1 MTSNTEQRPAMP
13 AAGAHQLMTSAD
25 VSAMLAV
32 PVGTLD
38 QWAYRSVGPAYLKV
52 GKHRRYRLED
62 VQSWLDG
69 QRRGGTREAVIARGR
84 HTAA

>member
-1 MTSNTEQRPAMP
+1 MP
-13 AAGAHQLMTSAD
+13 AAGAQHPSTPTAGAPHLMTSAD
-25 VSAMLAV
+25 VSAMLEV
-32 PVGTLD
+32 PLSTLD
-38 QWAYRSVGPAYLKV
+38 QWAYRSVGPVYYKV

-62 VQSWLDG
+62 VQRWLDG